1 MIKNVLLKVRIAA
14 QNRKLVFNLSL
25 VSKPQSHLALGLS
38 PTIHFL
44 IRLLPPLVLFS
55 QISSLT
61 FPSSLACTCKLS
73 ISHHAKHPL
82 THTHRETNT
91 HCPQELPETP
101 QSSHLSTRNRAGNCV
116 EELLFCDNKNCENGR
131 KKSSVR
137 DYPASRDSRL
147 SCAVL
152 FFK

>member
-25 VSKPQSHLALGLS
+25 VSKPQFHLALGLS

-82 THTHRETNT
+82 THTHTERQTLTAPRNSQRRLNHPT
-91 HCPQELPETP
+91 SAPEIEQATV
-101 QSSHLSTRNRAGNCV
+101 SRNCCFVTIRTV
-116 EELLFCDNKNCENGR
+116 KMEGR
-131 KKSSVR
+131 R
-137 DYPASRDSRL
+137 
-147 SCAVL
+147 AVL
-152 FFK
+152 EITQLQGIHA